1 MKEVATYENQMEKKT
16 DVLPRQ
22 SDPNTCEICHK
33 TKFTDGAGK
42 ECKYCKLKCCS
53 RCIVEV
59 SIPGAKQV
67 GINQSFRRGFSIKI
81 IFQLKFHVFYKYFP
95 LLPCKIIPLYV

>member
-1 MKEVATYENQMEKKT
+1 MKEVQTYENQLEKKT

-33 TKFTDGAGK
+33 TKFTEGTGK

-67 GINQSFRRGFSIKI
+67 GIQMCLSNRRGFSRKKC
-81 IFQLKFHVFYKYFP
+81 LPAKMHV
-95 LLPCKIIPLYV
+95 LLLVF